1 MNRCR
6 TNLVAALC
14 CGAAAVS
21 GAFSPL
27 PDSPLQ
33 SVDGSALFVLQD
45 SMDSSLA
52 WAEYERFLL
61 SRSRATPLLLYF
73 APDPTCFNDEGEED
87 EGEDDQVQTATK
99 PLTPAQQA
107 CVRHGELLESAMERA
122 AETLSRPQP
131 PVVRVDVRAWPKML
145 HYHLVSTTPSL
156 LWMPGRSSGRFQRYP
171 HVETNFLELSING
184 SLFAGKLSDID
195 FSEGREGLQQ
205 SGMAKD
211 AVAAEVT
218 AFVRLCQERSGYLV
232 RNARGG
238 LSPAVPVSHSPGED
252 AFSVLEL
259 IPIFGFLAFIAFVIN
274 ENPSLVLLR
283 SGAWLRVRLSEL
295 AAAIRAGGAGEWHLE
310 LLAVPGS
317 DEYFGR
323 GADAALAPRAGGSH
337 SLVAAARGRLVHGVV
352 YDVPDEVQVV
362 GLESPMNSNTRS
374 SVVAGCCE
382 CQRDALC
389 VRGAASLA
397 HEEGACKHDDEVD
410 HEGHHRKQHRAEG
423 GRDALALRREQH
435 HDREQQRNHRYD
447 VQARRELVKVPCVAL
462 PAAKEDPPRDSEHER
477 DAHVDTHVAGHLAY
491 RYVEAFLLSRSI
503 VDPHGARHRA
513 EEEARVE
520 GVERHGPDGVDGDE
534 SGSVLEVTPREGDP
548 DHDHADAAGA
558 AHEAEAGHEARVV
571 VEEGRG
577 QQEHEEWARDP
588 ILSRREQQQTP
599 VAEHGADHFP
609 ADVGERRVHH
619 GQQPRAHQQVHAP
632 HGRGFDEGVHG
643 RELAEA
649 DARARRE
656 QNPQRQEAVEH

>member
-1 MNRCR
+1 
-6 TNLVAALC
+6 
-14 CGAAAVS
+14 
-21 GAFSPL
+21 
-27 PDSPLQ
+27 
-33 SVDGSALFVLQD
+33 
-45 SMDSSLA
+45 MDSSLA

-73 APDPTCFNDEGEED
+73 APDPTCFNDEGED

-274 ENPSLVLLR
+274 ENREFVMGVVRTKLFWFVLCLGVIYVAL
-283 SGAWLRVRLSEL
+283 SGLFHSIIHQRAWY
-295 AAAIRAGGAGEWHLE
+295 
-310 LLAVPGS
+310 
-317 DEYFGR
+317 YFGR
-323 GADAALAPRAGGSH
+323 
-337 SLVAAARGRLVHGVV
+337 VHGFVFV
-352 YDVPDEVQVV
+352 YP
-362 GLESPMNSNTRS
+362 S
-374 SVVAGCCE
+374 S
-382 CQRDALC
+382 
-389 VRGAASLA
+389 
-397 HEEGACKHDDEVD
+397 
-410 HEGHHRKQHRAEG
+410 
-423 GRDALALRREQH
+423 RRQ
-435 HDREQQRNHRYD
+435 
-447 VQARRELVKVPCVAL
+447 
-462 PAAKEDPPRDSEHER
+462 
-477 DAHVDTHVAGHLAY
+477 
-491 RYVEAFLLSRSI
+491 F
-503 VDPHGARHRA
+503 
-513 EEEARVE
+513 
-520 GVERHGPDGVDGDE
+520 
-534 SGSVLEVTPREGDP
+534 VLEGLVNGTWSFWLSLGVMSISDVAPTLRSRLARE
-548 DHDHADAAGA
+548 
-558 AHEAEAGHEARVV
+558 EVIRWSLLLVV
-571 VEEGRG
+571 VSYMALYMTFLMKYR
-577 QQEHEEWARDP
+577 W
-588 ILSRREQQQTP
+588 
-599 VAEHGADHFP
+599 
-609 ADVGERRVHH
+609 
-619 GQQPRAHQQVHAP
+619 
-632 HGRGFDEGVHG
+632 
-643 RELAEA
+643 LA
-649 DARARRE
+649 
-656 QNPQRQEAVEH
+656 